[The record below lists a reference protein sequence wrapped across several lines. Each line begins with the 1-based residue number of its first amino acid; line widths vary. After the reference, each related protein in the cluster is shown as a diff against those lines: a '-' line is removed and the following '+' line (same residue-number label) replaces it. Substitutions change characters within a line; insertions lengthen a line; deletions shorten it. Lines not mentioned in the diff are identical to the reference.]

1 MVERGAA
8 DGLEHAARRAT
19 RRFADAI
26 SDGDPEGAAV
36 GYAEGAR
43 LVAPS
48 ATLIEGRAGIESF
61 WRAGLEAGIR
71 AVELECVR
79 IDRHGAFGVE
89 IGHYSMRLRQPD
101 GGDVVDRGSYLRV
114 HELAPDGGWAWVIEA
129 FTPEGNPQAA
139 AQEMA
144 SGGEVGNDT

>member
-1 MVERGAA
+1 MVDRGAA
-8 DGLEHAARRAT
+8 DGLEDAARVAT

-26 SDGDPEGAAV
+26 SGGDPATAAV
-36 GYAEGAR
+36 GYAENAR

-48 ATLIEGRAGIESF
+48 ATVFEGRAGIESF

-71 AVELECVR
+71 AVELESVR

-89 IGHYSMRLRQPD
+89 IGHYSMRLHQPG

-114 HELAPDGGWAWVIEA
+114 HELTPGGGWAWAIEA
-129 FTPEGNPQAA
+129 FTPDGSPQVAA
-139 AQEMA
+139 PSPADR
-144 SGGEVGNDT
+144 GEVRDEA